1 MQYRSRFHESM
12 ECNIGE
18 DAIFLIH
25 SEMLYFLNIFLK
37 EDYWQTSHFYFTK
50 NIHELFDTIL

>member
-1 MQYRSRFHESM
+1 M

-50 NIHELFDTIL
+50 NDICMQAD